1 MGKFVNVS
9 TIRQLELLLS
19 ACLVEMHHA
28 PYFLYNH
35 VHEDYNAI
43 RKSPRNEVELAK
55 LDIY

>member
-1 MGKFVNVS
+1 MGKFVS